1 MYFALSKSLKRLLGA
16 VGISLTAHKTRLLT
30 ITAILFAAPLNSA
43 GFYKGN
49 LSVTQALN
57 LGVSSL
63 KSEAQAIEVNKRCDF
78 SKPVNLRKT
87 NQYGI
92 FGTDEFDTIVCG
104 YLIKKQIEVFGGQQT
119 NAYLKIVAFYDEGF
133 KKSIAAGIQEGNTVN
148 FVENGIYEFNL
159 GCLRKGK
166 IVGDENQEMKNKY
179 IDGRTQTKLLKSSP
193 NQPVSVILSF
203 SKHSGR
209 DCCCLNL
216 AEQIRVYE

>member
-1 MYFALSKSLKRLLGA
+1 MYGALSKSLKRLLGA

-30 ITAILFAAPLNSA
+30 IPAAFFAVSLNSA
-43 GFYKGN
+43 VFYQGN
-49 LSVTQALN
+49 LSVTHSVN
-57 LGVSSL
+57 LGASL
-63 KSEAQAIEVNKRCDF
+63 QGEALAIDVNKRCDF
-78 SKPVNLRKT
+78 SKSVNLRRT

-104 YLIKKQIEVFGGQQT
+104 YLIKKQIEVFGEQQT
-119 NAYLKIVAFYDEGF
+119 NAYLKIVAFYDEEF
-133 KKSIAAGIQEGNTVN
+133 KKSIAVGIQEGNTVN
-148 FVENGIYEFNL
+148 FVENGVYEFNL
-159 GCLRKGK
+159 GCLKKGK
-166 IVGDENQEMKNKY
+166 IVGDENQEVKNKY